1 MYTLKFFES
10 GAFVTDLGG
19 PVSSLPE
26 ALSQIDK
33 LTAGVGRKLMSGL
46 VGTAWDRNG
55 TSCCIIVADRFGLPI
70 CNTDAEEQ

>member
-19 PVSSLPE
+19 PVSSFPE

-33 LTAGVGRKLMSGL
+33 LTTGTARKKMVGL

-55 TSCCIIVADRFGLPI
+55 TACCIIVADRFGQPI
-70 CNTDAEEQ
+70 CDTIAEEQ